1 MRTIEQQRAANAL
14 ARVNEL
20 HDRYRKSKTF
30 KERYRSY
37 VDRLG
42 PAIVMNGLGQ
52 ALATERAAA
61 GAPPRNDDEKAH
73 LEGGGDL
80 HRRGTVPCRVGRSTD
95 RHRLVRFVQRVVR
108 GGRLGPWR

>member
-1 MRTIEQQRAANAL
+1 MRGEDHRAA
-14 ARVNEL
+14 ARGQRTGARQRVARPIPE
-20 HDRYRKSKTF
+20 SKTF

-37 VDRLG
+37 VDR
-42 PAIVMNGLGQ
+42 LGQ

-95 RHRLVRFVQRVVR
+95 RHRLVLFVQRVVR